1 MLIKLTFLVIVLNI
15 LQNTAEIVNEYDNDE
30 LNKLDETSFVDFGP
44 SLSKSGRIQ
53 HECLLR
59 STGSTNNIINGMYQ
73 NLVRNE
79 CALSSPSLWPADIG
93 PAVFKQTQRL
103 DNFDFII
110 VGAGS
115 AGSILA
121 NRLSER
127 SDWNVLLI
135 EAGGDPPMESQ
146 IPYFFS
152 TTWNTSVSYSY
163 FGTKTSKASNGY
175 KHGPYYPTGKMLGG
189 TSSVN
194 AMLYVRGVPED
205 YNNWN
210 LTGWTF
216 NDVLPYFKK
225 SEGNKVFSSGK
236 YHNINGPLSVENYGS
251 TDPISSGIY
260 EGIKELGYKKLDDY
274 HQDEQ
279 IGFINSQGTLINAER
294 CSTARAFLST
304 VRDRPNLKV
313 LKYARVTRLII
324 NNSKVEGVKFLLK
337 GRSMDAFARKEVIL
351 SAGSFE
357 SPKILMLSGI
367 GRKEDLAPSRINQ
380 VVDLPVGYN
389 LQEHLIT
396 FQYFNYLKSSSSTD
410 EITNYFNAMNSYLTQ
425 RSGIYTGIGCSNV
438 LGFINVNDKKSKIPN
453 IEYIHMCFSKQM
465 IGFKEFIQNL
475 GYNDHVMN
483 QLIKANEIAPLFF
496 TLSVLLMPKSRGTI
510 KLRSRSIYDNPIIN
524 LNFFDDDDDLVTMV
538 KSIRE
543 YRKLLNTTSFKK
555 HEITETR
562 VKFPE
567 CDVFPF
573 DSDNYWRCYLKYM
586 SSAIYH
592 PVGTC
597 KMGKESDPT
606 TVVTPNLKVKGISG
620 LRVIDA
626 SIMPTNIRGHTNAP
640 TMMIAEKGAD
650 IIKSEYSKN

>member
-1 MLIKLTFLVIVLNI
+1 MLIKFTFVLIVLKI
-15 LQNTAEIVNEYDNDE
+15 LQNKAEVVDDDENDALE
-30 LNKLDETSFVDFGP
+30 KIDESSFIDFGP
-44 SLSKSGRIQ
+44 LLSKSSRIQ
-53 HECLLR
+53 HECILR
-59 STGSTNNIINGMYQ
+59 STGSVNNIVNGMYQ
-73 NLVRNE
+73 NLISNE
-79 CALSSPSLWPADIG
+79 CALSSPSIWPADFG
-93 PAVFKQTQRL
+93 PAVFKQTQPL

-163 FGTKTSKASNGY
+163 FGMKTSKASKGY
-175 KHGPYYPTGKMLGG
+175 KHGPYYPTGKILGG

-194 AMLYVRGVPED
+194 AMLYVRGTPED
-205 YNNWN
+205 FNQWN

-216 NDVLPYFKK
+216 DDVLPYFKK
-225 SEGNKVFSSGK
+225 SEGNKVFSTSK
-236 YHNINGPLSVENYGS
+236 YHNSNGPLSIENYGY
-251 TDPISSGIY
+251 TDAIGSGIFD
-260 EGIKELGYKKLDDY
+260 GIKELGYKKLDDY
-274 HQDEQ
+274 HQDEH
-279 IGFINSQGTLINAER
+279 IGFINAQGTLINSER
-294 CSTARAFLST
+294 CGTARAFLSSI
-304 VRDRPNLKV
+304 RDRPNLKV

-324 NNSKVEGVKFLLK
+324 NNSRVVGVKFLIK
-337 GRSMDAFARKEVIL
+337 GRSMQALARKEVIL

-357 SPKILMLSGI
+357 SPKILMISGI
-367 GRKEDLAPSRINQ
+367 GRKEDLAPSKIQQ
-380 VVDLPVGYN
+380 VADLPVGYN

-396 FQYFNYLKSSSSTD
+396 FQYFNYLKSSAPTD
-410 EITNYFNAMNSYLTQ
+410 KISKYHNSMSSYLSQ

-438 LGFINVNDKKSKIPN
+438 LGFINTDDKKSKIPN
-453 IEYIHMCFSKQM
+453 IEYIHMCFPKQM
-465 IGFKEFIQNL
+465 IDFKDFIQNL
-475 GYNDHVMN
+475 GYNDHVMS

-496 TLSVLLMPKSRGTI
+496 ALSVLLMPKSRGTI

-524 LNFFDDDDDLVTMV
+524 LNFFDDDDDLATMV

-543 YRKLLNTTSFKK
+543 YRKLLNTKSFKK
-555 HEITETR
+555 YEITETR
-562 VKFPE
+562 VRFPE
-567 CDVFPF
+567 CDAFPF
-573 DSDNYWRCYLKYM
+573 DSDNYWRCYLKYI

-650 IIKSEYSKN
+650 IIKSEYP